1 MSSETKTDNFERPSN
16 VIIAVNVTTR
26 SLERDLEKLKT
37 DHATE
42 IEQLNEKQKQEL
54 RDLKKKQWCYNCQA
68 EAIYWCCWNTA
79 YCSIECQQQHW
90 DREHNEM
97 CRKKY

>member
-54 RDLKKKQWCYNCQA
+54 RDLKKKQWCYNCEA
-68 EAIYWCCWNTA
+68 EAIYWLVLL
-79 YCSIECQQQHW
+79 
-90 DREHNEM
+90 EHGLLFHSM
-97 CRKKY
+97 PATTLGPGA